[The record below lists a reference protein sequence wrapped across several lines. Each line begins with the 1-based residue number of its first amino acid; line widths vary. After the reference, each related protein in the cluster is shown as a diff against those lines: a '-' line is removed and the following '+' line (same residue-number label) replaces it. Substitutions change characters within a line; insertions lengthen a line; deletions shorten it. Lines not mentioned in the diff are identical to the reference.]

1 MKTLIVCCIINIIGA
16 IASVIFIENGYVTL
30 GAIISINCFFFAI
43 TSRIMIC
50 NLPQAED
57 VDELKYKMIN
67 LQAKLD
73 YIIEREY
80 ERGVCRVC
88 ACRNYRK
95 IIRNI

>member
-1 MKTLIVCCIINIIGA
+1 MWTITLIINSVLNNLNLII
-16 IASVIFIENGYVTL
+16 FCEY
-30 GAIISINCFFFAI
+30 CFFFAI

-73 YIIEREY
+73 YIIEWEY